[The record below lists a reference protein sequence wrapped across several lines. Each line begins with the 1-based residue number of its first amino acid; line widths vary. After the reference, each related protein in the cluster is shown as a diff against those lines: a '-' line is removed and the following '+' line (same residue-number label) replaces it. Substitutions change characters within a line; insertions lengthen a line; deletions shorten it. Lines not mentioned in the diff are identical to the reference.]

1 MGIFSFTRQN
11 KMSVS
16 SDWKLFADMF
26 QQIGAFVY
34 REPIQTVFFDEN
46 AQRILGVPKTL
57 PKDEYQAFLKKMS
70 ESAVPDEQSL
80 YLLKTGA
87 EKRFLRMQVTHRTG
101 EEIGFI
107 EEMTNR
113 LSRIGTNQ
121 AEYDTVTNMLNF
133 PAFSG
138 IVQRKLQS
146 AEKLCLAAVRITGLD
161 KIADFSSAGDT
172 NNCMAS
178 VAEVLNRFADEKI
191 LFAVKGFQEFYACF
205 VDTEEQGVL
214 MQLEQMREAVTECKI
229 SDDFGQ
235 SLQNEKHNSID
246 LHAGLAFF
254 PSEGSTVRELITC
267 AEFALFETRHDSH
280 NAIIKFSND
289 DFERKKDEYREE
301 QLFDTIMKENQ
312 LSYHFQ
318 PIVDAHTGEVA
329 GYEILMRSEHF
340 APEQMLNL
348 AEKYGRLY
356 EIEKATL
363 FNALKFLSE
372 HQNTF
377 SNRKLFINSIPTSQL
392 SESDFNELRV
402 IYEDLF
408 EKVVIEIIE
417 QSEGSEE
424 MLDLLKRRCQEL
436 KSQLDIDDY
445 GSGYANTATLLK
457 NMPQYV
463 KIDIELITDIC
474 KNTKK
479 QQLVAGII
487 DYAHENQITVL
498 AEGVETEADMKT
510 LIRMGVDLIQGFY
523 TARPKPYL
531 LEEISKEIRDV
542 IITTNLENSAGQK
555 KIYNVHNEETLDL
568 VDLALQ
574 NYTDIHIYRHQVTII
589 GDPEKTVPMHIAI
602 MENHSCEVRLKNVNI
617 ISQDK
622 PCISIGSYAQLTLTV
637 EGVNTCNYMGIR
649 VPEGAFFHLLGS
661 GDLKIDCYTKLGY
674 GIGGD
679 CDSSYGCITL
689 ESNGNVDIICNSDRS
704 IGIGG
709 GSNPDDSEI
718 CLESGSVHV
727 DVGSPNALAIGCSEG
742 NSLIYAN
749 PGCELDLEVNGISSV
764 GMGSLSGETHIKCY
778 SDLKFTGGGSKV
790 VGIGVLNKGE
800 GEIFVA
806 DSKLKFYLRTN
817 FGTCIGT
824 IGGCVNVETNHCK
837 IEVNAEG
844 GEITGIGDAKGSG
857 DVTLDHTELKAYILA
872 AKPHEAGSKS
882 GKFSMK
888 TSRIIADINDKHN
901 TQETGE

>member
-1 MGIFSFTRQN
+1 
-11 KMSVS
+11 MSVS

-436 KSQLDIDDY
+436 KSQLAIDDY

-463 KIDIELITDIC
+463 KIDIELITDT
-474 KNTKK
+474 TK
-479 QQLVAGII
+479 
-487 DYAHENQITVL
+487 
-498 AEGVETEADMKT
+498 
-510 LIRMGVDLIQGFY
+510 
-523 TARPKPYL
+523 
-531 LEEISKEIRDV
+531 
-542 IITTNLENSAGQK
+542 
-555 KIYNVHNEETLDL
+555 
-568 VDLALQ
+568 
-574 NYTDIHIYRHQVTII
+574 
-589 GDPEKTVPMHIAI
+589 
-602 MENHSCEVRLKNVNI
+602 
-617 ISQDK
+617 
-622 PCISIGSYAQLTLTV
+622 
-637 EGVNTCNYMGIR
+637 
-649 VPEGAFFHLLGS
+649 
-661 GDLKIDCYTKLGY
+661 
-674 GIGGD
+674 
-679 CDSSYGCITL
+679 
-689 ESNGNVDIICNSDRS
+689 
-704 IGIGG
+704 
-709 GSNPDDSEI
+709 
-718 CLESGSVHV
+718 
-727 DVGSPNALAIGCSEG
+727 
-742 NSLIYAN
+742 
-749 PGCELDLEVNGISSV
+749 
-764 GMGSLSGETHIKCY
+764 
-778 SDLKFTGGGSKV
+778 
-790 VGIGVLNKGE
+790 
-800 GEIFVA
+800 
-806 DSKLKFYLRTN
+806 
-817 FGTCIGT
+817 
-824 IGGCVNVETNHCK
+824 
-837 IEVNAEG
+837 
-844 GEITGIGDAKGSG
+844 
-857 DVTLDHTELKAYILA
+857 
-872 AKPHEAGSKS
+872 
-882 GKFSMK
+882 
-888 TSRIIADINDKHN
+888 
-901 TQETGE
+901 